1 MHTVTFFN
9 IGNAD
14 SCLIGLENGRRAMF
28 DFADTRNPDDKS
40 DKRCDLEAELRKRMG
55 DEKEL
60 DVVAFTHL
68 DRDHTKRSTEVF
80 HLEHAGKYQG
90 EGRLRIKTLWVPAAA
105 ILEEGLEDEARIL
118 RQEAR
123 HRLIEGKGVR
133 VFSRPEALDDWLRAR
148 GIDPATRR
156 NMISD
161 AGTLCPEFNLGA
173 DGVEFFVH
181 SPFAEHCEDGKLVVR
196 NSSALFM
203 QATFQVSGEKTRL
216 ILSADVT
223 HGVIEDIV
231 RVTRFKKN
239 DDRLLWDINNIPHHC
254 SYLSL
259 SDDKGRDKTEPSARL
274 KWLYETQGQIGSLIV
289 STSCEIPTSDT
300 TQPPHR
306 QAANYYK
313 GVAKAKSGS
322 FLVTMATPNTA
333 DPKPMEIEIRRTGAT
348 LRKVV
353 LTAAGGLLGN
363 AAPRAGCGN

>member
-1 MHTVTFFN
+1 MHKVTFFN

-14 SCLIGLENGRRAMF
+14 SCLIELEGGRRAMF
-28 DFADTRNPDDKS
+28 DFADMRNPKDDN
-40 DKRCDLEAELRKRMG
+40 DKRCDLEAELRARMG
-55 DEKEL
+55 DDKEL

-68 DRDHTKRSTEVF
+68 DSDHTKRSTEVF
-80 HLEHAGKYQG
+80 HLEHARKYQTD
-90 EGRLRIKTLWVPAAA
+90 GRLRIKTLWVPAAA
-105 ILEEGLEDEARIL
+105 ILEEGVEDEARII

-133 VFSRPEALDDWLRAR
+133 VFSRPEALNGWLHER

-161 AGTLCPEFNLGA
+161 AGTLCPEFNLDA

-181 SPFAEHCEDGKLVVR
+181 SPFAEHCEDGSIVVR
-196 NSSALFM
+196 NGAALFM

-216 ILSADVT
+216 ILSADVP

-231 RVTRFKKN
+231 RITRAKQN
-239 DDRLLWDINNIPHHC
+239 NDRLLWDINNIPHHC

-259 SDDKGRDKTEPSARL
+259 SDEKGRDKTEPSERL
-274 KWLYETQGQIGSLIV
+274 KWLYETQGRIGGLIV
-289 STSCEIPTSDT
+289 STSREIPAGDT

-313 GVAKAKSGS
+313 GVVKAKSGS
-322 FLVTMATPNTA
+322 FLVSMETPNTA
-333 DPKPMEIEIRRTGAT
+333 APKPMEIEIRRTGAT
-348 LRKVV
+348 LRKAV
-353 LTAAGGLLGN
+353 LTATGALLGN
-363 AAPRAGCGN
+363 AAPRAGRGN